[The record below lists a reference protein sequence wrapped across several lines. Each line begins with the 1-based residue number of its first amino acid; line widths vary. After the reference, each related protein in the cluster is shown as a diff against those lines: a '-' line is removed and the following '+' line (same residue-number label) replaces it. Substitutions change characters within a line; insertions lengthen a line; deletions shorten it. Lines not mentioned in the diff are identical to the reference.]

1 MRGRR
6 RGRLLSLGLGPR
18 VAARATGSLVWEVV
32 GERGAQLGAEGVRDT
47 ERARQEDE
55 RAQAAA
61 ATAATAAAAAA
72 AAAVLLGFGGGRLGF
87 RMLLL
92 GSGGRLI
99 LDRLILLLVELRA
112 L

>member
-61 ATAATAAAAAA
+61 ATAATATAAA